1 MPACR
6 EYRQYLREGIRL
18 CLGSEHEALLMG
30 ERISYLRMHDLE
42 ALFDLIFGV
51 SARARD
57 RAPAGYR
64 PLRP

>member
-18 CLGSEHEALLMG
+18 CLGPEHEALLMG
-30 ERISYLRMHDLE
+30 ERISYLRMLDLE
-42 ALFDLIFGV
+42 ALFELIFGV
-51 SARARD
+51 SPRD

-64 PLRP
+64 PLHH